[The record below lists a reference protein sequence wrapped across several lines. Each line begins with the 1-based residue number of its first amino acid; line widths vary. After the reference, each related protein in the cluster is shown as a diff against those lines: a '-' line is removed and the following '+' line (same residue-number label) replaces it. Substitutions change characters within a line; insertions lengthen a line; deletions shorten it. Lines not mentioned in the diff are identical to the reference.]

1 MTMQTTRRILLA
13 AGAAMAAAPT
23 ARAQAAGRWRRP
35 TPDGNYHTRNVRAF
49 LEEAKTATGGR
60 VDVQVHSNGALL
72 PMPQIKR
79 GVQTGQ
85 VQLGEILL
93 SPTAT
98 RTPFFEVDGLPQLV
112 TTFAEARRLDELSR
126 PFIEARFARQGL
138 SLLYTVP
145 WPPSGFYT
153 NVPVDTLEVLRGTRM
168 RTFNVMTN
176 RFATLIGATPDAGAG
191 GRDPAGLRHRRGE
204 LDGDQR
210 GDRRGQQR
218 LGLCALLHPCRLHL
232 HPQRGVREPP
242 RAGGAARRRP
252 AGPARRRHRR
262 PDPRL
267 RPGRGGGDHRPGHAG
282 ARGVNVSQAS
292 PALREG
298 MARIS
303 DEMVR
308 EWLTRAG
315 EDGQKVIEAYRAG
328 RAASLVRRR
337 GAASVPGREQP
348 RLCVRPWTCSIW
360 RARCSPGR
368 RCSASSP

>member
-1 MTMQTTRRILLA
+1 MTMQTTRRTLLA
-13 AGAAMAAAPT
+13 AGTAALAPAT
-23 ARAQAAGRWRRP
+23 ASAQARWQMATP
-35 TPDGNYHTRNVRAF
+35 YPDGNYHTRNVRSF
-49 LEEAKTATGGR
+49 LEEVKNVTGNR

-93 SPTAT
+93 SAYGNED
-98 RTPFFEVDGLPQLV
+98 PFFEVDGLPQLV

-176 RFATLIGATPDAGAG
+176 RFATLVGATPTLVQAAEIPQAFATGVVNSMVTSPVTGVDSSAWDYARFYTHVGFTFTRNAVFVN
-191 GRDPAGLRHRRGE
+191 RRALEALPAADQQSIRTAATAAQTRGYAMAE
-204 LDGDQR
+204 
-210 GDRRGQQR
+210 
-218 LGLCALLHPCRLHL
+218 
-232 HPQRGVREPP
+232 E
-242 RAGGAARRRP
+242 AAT
-252 AGPARRRHRR
+252 AAQAT
-262 PDPRL
+262 L
-267 RPGRGGGDHRPGHAG
+267 A
-282 ARGVNVSQAS
+282 ARGVTVAQAS

-315 EDGQKVIEAYRAG
+315 EDGQKVIEAYRA
-328 RAASLVRRR
+328 AAR
-337 GAASVPGREQP
+337 G
-348 RLCVRPWTCSIW
+348 
-360 RARCSPGR
+360 
-368 RCSASSP
+368 